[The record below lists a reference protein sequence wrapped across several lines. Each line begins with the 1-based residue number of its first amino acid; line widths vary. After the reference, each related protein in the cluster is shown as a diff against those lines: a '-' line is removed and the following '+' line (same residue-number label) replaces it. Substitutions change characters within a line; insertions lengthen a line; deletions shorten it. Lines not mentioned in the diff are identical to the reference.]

1 MSVEQES
8 VSPDGSASE
17 GLRAAPVVPAIYV
30 ERATEVLA
38 ASGTLLALL
47 ALGDLAVR
55 AALRLEL
62 RWDTFLYHLPFAAL
76 RGGLPIPYDMNDLM
90 RDRYEGFPLLADLVQ
105 GALWRL
111 TGSINATGVVNYLAF
126 VAFLVYCHFA
136 LRARFWLVALIA
148 LTAPMVVIH
157 TTVSYVDLFGNSL
170 LAIGMSSCLHLY
182 LFPER
187 RARAV
192 LLGGLTGLIGAAW
205 TKFNLVPVVGLGL
218 CLCLAVSLRR
228 PLREA
233 LSKRRVVLGVAAG
246 DVAVAEVLA
255 DDRAVLALD
264 EGVVVGVSGS
274 GLGELVDVEG
284 FEQRGDGAVDVF
296 RAVVGVKAV
305 EGEGEGS
312 EQGAEDRRQAR
323 GMEVLDRADALE
335 LGDLVHQVHVVQ
347 AFQVIQIGLV
357 DGIDPDIAGAPERR
371 RPTAL
376 ANGDLDWARPGGGG
390 SAAPLIRG
398 RVPQV
403 VEVAGGDAG
412 QAFEPAVAKAMVGAR
427 TELARGRPG
436 QGAVEPVELGE
447 KPDVDA
453 RVAAG
458 ARPSGRPAAVG
469 DAPGDPLLGQQPG
482 ELGARQPGHL
492 GQKTSKQTLLSL
504 PLVDDSR
511 TGPGSAR

>member
-1 MSVEQES
+1 MV
-8 VSPDGSASE
+8 
-17 GLRAAPVVPAIYV
+17 
-30 ERATEVLA
+30 
-38 ASGTLLALL
+38 
-47 ALGDLAVR
+47 
-55 AALRLEL
+55 
-62 RWDTFLYHLPFAAL
+62 
-76 RGGLPIPYDMNDLM
+76 
-90 RDRYEGFPLLADLVQ
+90 
-105 GALWRL
+105 
-111 TGSINATGVVNYLAF
+111 
-126 VAFLVYCHFA
+126 C
-136 LRARFWLVALIA
+136 RAR
-148 LTAPMVVIH
+148 
-157 TTVSYVDLFGNSL
+157 
-170 LAIGMSSCLHLY
+170 
-182 LFPER
+182 
-187 RARAV
+187 
-192 LLGGLTGLIGAAW
+192 
-205 TKFNLVPVVGLGL
+205 
-218 CLCLAVSLRR
+218 
-228 PLREA
+228 
-233 LSKRRVVLGVAAG
+233 
-246 DVAVAEVLA
+246 
-255 DDRAVLALD
+255 
-264 EGVVVGVSGS
+264 

-323 GMEVLDRADALE
+323 GMEVLDRADELE

-403 VEVAGGDAG
+403 VEVAVGDAG

-458 ARPSGRPAAVG
+458 ERPSGRPAAVG
-469 DAPGDPLLGQQPG
+469 DAPGDPMLGQQPG

-492 GQKTSKQTLLSL
+492 GQKTSEQTLLSL
-504 PLVDDSR
+504 PLVDIVEPAQGLLDEPIGRSSSR
-511 TGPGSAR
+511 HDQVDLLVALKELPNVLQGP